1 MRRRM
6 RFMGVVGIALVA
18 VTGGVLAAASVGAD
32 EEPIRVVMRTGE
44 ARQTF
49 LDFNGNGRLN
59 QGDRVVFRGPLRDP
73 VTGDRAGRILG
84 ECTAMSLIQVDAKRG
99 VWACSYVLRLAGGDL
114 TLRGWDPAGVGPYV
128 LAVTGGAGSFRDAR
142 GQADVRDHNNR
153 TAFTILL
160 EP

>member
-1 MRRRM
+1 M
-6 RFMGVVGIALVA
+6 RFVEVVGIALVV

-44 ARQTF
+44 TRTTF

-73 VTGDRAGRILG
+73 DTGDRAGRTLG
-84 ECTAMSLIQVDAKRG
+84 ECMAMSLVRVDDQRG
-99 VWACSYVLRLAGGDL
+99 VWACSYVLGLADGDL
-114 TLRGWDPAGVGPYV
+114 ILRGWDPAGVGPYV
-128 LAVTGGAGSFRDAR
+128 LAVTGGTGSFRNAR